1 MNYRRATINEIDILA
16 NLRKQQLIDEGMAP
30 SSNIDL
36 ELHNF
41 FLKKMEDGTLIE
53 WVAIDNEEIIATAAI
68 IFYDFPPNFINK
80 SGVRGYIANV
90 YTKPEYRGRGIAT
103 SLIDKLVEEAKARGV
118 KKLWL
123 AASEMGR
130 PVYIKY
136 GFVETD
142 EYLELNFD

>member
-16 NLRKQQLIDEGMAP
+16 NLRKQQLIDEGLAP

-41 FLKKMEDGTLIE
+41 FHKKMEDGTLIE
-53 WVAIDNEEIIATAAI
+53 WVAIDKEEIIATAAI

-80 SGVRGYIANV
+80 SGIRGYIANV

-103 SLIDKLVEEAKARGV
+103 SLIDVVVEEAKARGI

-123 AASEMGR
+123 GASKMGR
-130 PVYIKY
+130 PVYLKY

>member
-1 MNYRRATINEIDILA
+1 MYYRRATINEIDILA

-30 SSNIDL
+30 SSDIDL

-41 FLKKMEDGTLIE
+41 FLRNMEDGNLIE
-53 WVAIDNEEIIATAAI
+53 WVAIDKEEIIATAAI

-90 YTKPEYRGRGIAT
+90 YTRPEYRGRGIAT
-103 SLIDKLVEEAKARGV
+103 DLIDKLVEEARDRGV

-123 AASEMGR
+123 GASKMGR
-130 PVYIKY
+130 PVYLKY

-142 EYLELNFD
+142 EYLELNLH